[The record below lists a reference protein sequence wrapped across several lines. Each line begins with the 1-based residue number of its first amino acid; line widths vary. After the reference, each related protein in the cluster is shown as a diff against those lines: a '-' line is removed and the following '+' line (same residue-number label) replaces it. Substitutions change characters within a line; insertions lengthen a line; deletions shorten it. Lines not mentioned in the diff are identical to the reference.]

1 MRILIV
7 NITRIGDQLQTSP
20 TIVGLKDRYQEAEI
34 TVLGDVHHMEVCY
47 GIPGV
52 DRVYELDV
60 NRIGQALFAGGTGI
74 VDAYR
79 YVERVV
85 RELRGFE
92 FDLAFNF
99 SSSRM
104 SSAFMRLL
112 RISDCRGWMM
122 DSEGNRLIVNPWS
135 RLRVASILSRRYAP
149 YNLVDSYCRVAGV
162 RPREHRLWYTPTDE
176 GEACAAALLSKA
188 GVGVGDRVIALQPGA
203 SGAIRQWPA
212 SHFGATGQLLRERLG
227 ARILLLGSAA
237 EKPVCEHIA
246 AQIGDGAVVTAGRT
260 NLPTLAA
267 LLARSTLLVTGDTG
281 PMHVAAA
288 MGTPIVA
295 FYFGPAYVWET
306 GPYSLDSIAF
316 QTRIA
321 CSPCNHAV
329 QCLAPVCRDELTPEM
344 VFWAVH
350 DRIAEDYRA
359 LGRRARGWQGV
370 DVYRVGFDAEGMC
383 EPIPFAPRFD
393 ANEAFRLLYREM
405 WRAAFDG
412 TDDEEAAMQR
422 LGGRWCA
429 GQGSKPASDFS
440 AQRKALE
447 QLRALAGHGE
457 VLAGALLTQAAKA
470 EPSLEALEA
479 INAQI
484 DELDGEIA
492 RQGHIEEAVAI
503 LTSTFA
509 LGKENL
515 SETRALDILSQETID
530 LYGEL
535 RRWAAL
541 SVRFLD
547 AIEAVHAQRMS
558 WKSTRAGVGASAE
571 TGQVLGG

>member
-20 TIVGLKDRYQEAEI
+20 TIVGLKERYPDAEV

-60 NRIGQALFAGGTGI
+60 NRIGQDLFAGGTGI

-79 YVERVV
+79 YVEHVV
-85 RELRGFE
+85 RDLRGFG

-112 RISDCRGWMM
+112 RIPDCRGWMM

-135 RLRVASILSRRYAP
+135 RLRVASILNRRYAP

-162 RPREHRLWYTPTDE
+162 RPREHRLWYTPTEE
-176 GEACAAALLSKA
+176 GKACAAQLLSQA
-188 GVGVGDRVIALQPGA
+188 GVRAGERVIALQPGA
-203 SGAIRQWPA
+203 SDPIRQWPA
-212 SHFGATGQLLRERLG
+212 SYLGAVGRLLRERLG
-227 ARILLLGSAA
+227 TWILLVGSAA
-237 EKPVCEHIA
+237 DKPLCEQIA
-246 AQIGDGAVVTAGRT
+246 AQIGEGVLVTAGRT
-260 NLPTLAA
+260 DLSALAA
-267 LLARSTLLVTGDTG
+267 LLARSSLLVTGDTG

-306 GPYSLDSIAF
+306 GPYCADSIAF

-329 QCLAPVCRDELTPEM
+329 RCLAPVCRDELTPET

-350 DRIAEDYRA
+350 DRIAEDYVA
-359 LGRRARGWQGV
+359 LGRRARGWPGV
-370 DVYRVGFDAEGMC
+370 DVYRIRFDAEGMC
-383 EPIPFAPRFD
+383 EPIPLAPRFD

-412 TDDEEAAMQR
+412 TDDEEAAMR
-422 LGGRWCA
+422 RISERWCA
-429 GQGSKPASDFS
+429 GPGSRKAAEFS
-440 AQRKALE
+440 AQRNALE

-457 VLAGALLTQAAKA
+457 MLAGRLLKEAEKA

-484 DELDGEIA
+484 EELDGEIA
-492 RQGHIEEAVAI
+492 RQGYIEEAVAI
-503 LTSTFA
+503 LSSTFA
-509 LGKENL
+509 LAKENR

-535 RRWAAL
+535 RRWASL

-547 AIEAVHAQRMS
+547 AIEARHAQRMS
-558 WKSTRAGVGASAE
+558 WGSDRAGIGASAE
-571 TGQVLGG
+571 ACQA

>member
-20 TIVGLKDRYQEAEI
+20 TIVGLKERYHDAEI

-60 NRIGQALFAGGTGI
+60 NRIGQDLFAGGTGI

-79 YVERVV
+79 YVEHVV
-85 RELRGFE
+85 QEIRGFE

-135 RLRVASILSRRYAP
+135 RLRVASILNRRYGP

-162 RPREHRLWYTPTDE
+162 RPREPRLWYTPSEE
-176 GEACAAALLSKA
+176 GEACAAQLLSQA
-188 GVGVGDRVIALQPGA
+188 GVRAGDRVIALQPGA
-203 SGAIRQWPA
+203 SDAIRQWPA
-212 SHFGATGQLLRERLG
+212 SHFGTTGRLLRNRLG
-227 ARILLLGSAA
+227 AWILLVGSAA
-237 EKPVCEHIA
+237 DKPLCEHIA
-246 AQIGDGAVVTAGRT
+246 AQIGESTVVTAGRT
-260 NLPTLAA
+260 SLSALAA
-267 LLARSTLLVTGDTG
+267 LLARSSLLVTGDTG

-306 GPYSLDSIAF
+306 GPYRADSIAF

-329 QCLAPVCRDELTPEM
+329 RCLAPVCRDELTPEM
-344 VFWAVH
+344 VFWAAH
-350 DRIAEDYRA
+350 DRIAEDYVA
-359 LGRRARGWQGV
+359 LGRRARGWHGV
-370 DVYRVGFDAEGMC
+370 DVYRIRFDTEGMC
-383 EPIPFAPRFD
+383 EPIPLAPRFD

-412 TDDEEAAMQR
+412 TDDGEAGMKR
-422 LGGRWCA
+422 LGERWCA
-429 GQGSKPASDFS
+429 GPGSKPAADFS

-447 QLRALAGHGE
+447 QLGALAGHGE
-457 VLAGALLTQAAKA
+457 VLAQELLTQAAKP

-484 DELDGEIA
+484 EELDGEIA

-503 LTSTFA
+503 LSSTFA

-547 AIEAVHAQRMS
+547 AIEAAHAQRMN
-558 WKSTRAGVGASAE
+558 WGSTRAGIGASAQ
-571 TGQVLGG
+571 TGQAWGG